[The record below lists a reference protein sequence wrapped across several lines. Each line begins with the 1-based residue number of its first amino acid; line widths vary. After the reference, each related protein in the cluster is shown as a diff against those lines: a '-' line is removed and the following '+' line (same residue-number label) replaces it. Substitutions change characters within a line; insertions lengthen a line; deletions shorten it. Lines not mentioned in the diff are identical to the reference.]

1 MVTTNASK
9 FSFWIALGAIPLLA
23 AASLLY
29 IVKGPSTSSLA
40 LIAVF
45 LAPVALYAALEYPLI
60 FPLTVYVL
68 LIPFDSLLGTGS
80 GTLTRLLGMVSGGFL
95 LIAVLRRGSVAFTG
109 PIAVLGALTIWM
121 FASSLWAVDQSTAFA
136 ILPTYVGLFLLFA
149 VLTMTPI
156 SIQQFRWMLALTAAG
171 GLSAAVYGIRMFYQN
186 PEFARESANT
196 MRLIIQTGTSQIDP
210 NHFADS
216 LLFPIAVMMMWALR
230 SQNPFV
236 KLACVGGVIV
246 LVMAIMLAGSREGIV
261 AIALIMAYYVWRSR
275 HRLQVL
281 VAGLVIG
288 SGVMTSPTSVW
299 LRFTEAA
306 QTGGS
311 GRTSIWGVGFEA
323 AKHRLLQGYGIGNF
337 THAFDMFYLAIPAV
351 DAYGW
356 DSPAHNLIL
365 HYLVELGIVGLVL
378 IALLFITQFRSL
390 RQIDRNSDLYD
401 YRVAME
407 ASLVAI
413 LTVSMTIDLFT
424 YKYAWWVFT
433 MVALLSKVAA
443 TSQASAPM
451 RDASSP
457 MMSALS
463 ARTAMRSLPA
473 LPNWRSEDL
482 SRSAR

>member
-9 FSFWIALGAIPLLA
+9 FSLWIALGAVPLVA
-23 AASLLY
+23 AASLLF
-29 IVKGPSTSSLA
+29 IVRGPTTSSLA
-40 LIAVF
+40 LIAAF
-45 LAPVALYAALEYPLI
+45 LAPVALYVALEYPLI

-80 GTLTRLLGMVSGGFL
+80 GTLTRLLGMVSGAFL
-95 LIAVLRRGSVAFTG
+95 LIAVLRRRTVAITP
-109 PIAVLGALTIWM
+109 PIAVLAALTIWM
-121 FASSLWAVDQSTAFA
+121 LASSLWAVDQKAALA

-156 SIQQFRWMLALTAAG
+156 SIRQFRWLLALTAAG
-171 GLSAAVYGIRMFYQN
+171 GLCAAAYGIRMFYQN
-186 PEFARESANT
+186 PQFAHESANT

-216 LLFPIAVMMMWALR
+216 LLFPIAIMMMWALR
-230 SQNPFV
+230 SRNLLV
-236 KLACVGGVIV
+236 KLACVSGVIV
-246 LVMAIMLAGSREGIV
+246 LVMAILLAGSREGIV

-275 HRLQVL
+275 YRLQVL
-281 VAGLVIG
+281 IAGLVIG

-337 THAFDMFYLAIPAV
+337 THAFDMFYLAIPAI

-365 HYLVELGIVGLVL
+365 HYLVELGIVGLAL
-378 IALLFITQFRSL
+378 IALLFVAQFRSL
-390 RQIDRNSDLYD
+390 REIDRSSDLYD
-401 YRVAME
+401 YRVALE
-407 ASLVAI
+407 ASLLAI

-433 MVALLSKVAA
+433 MVALLSKLAE
-443 TSQASAPM
+443 TSHASAPM
-451 RDASSP
+451 RDVSSDI
-457 MMSALS
+457 MSARS
-463 ARTAMRSLPA
+463 ARSAMRSLPE
-473 LPNWRSEDL
+473 LPNWRSETL
-482 SRSAR
+482 SKSAR

>member
-9 FSFWIALGAIPLLA
+9 FSLWIALGSIPLLA
-23 AASLLY
+23 AASLLF
-29 IVKGPSTSSLA
+29 IVRGPTTSSLA
-40 LIAVF
+40 LIAAF
-45 LAPVALYAALEYPLI
+45 LAPVALYVALEYPLL

-80 GTLTRLLGMVSGGFL
+80 GTLTRLLGMVSGAFL
-95 LIAVLRRGSVAFTG
+95 LIAVLRRRTVAISP

-121 FASSLWAVDQSTAFA
+121 LASTLWAADQKAALA

-156 SIQQFRWMLALTAAG
+156 SIRQFRWLLALTAAG
-171 GLSAAVYGIRMFYQN
+171 GLCAAAYGIRMFYQN
-186 PEFARESANT
+186 PQFAHESANT

-216 LLFPIAVMMMWALR
+216 LLFPIAIMMMWALR
-230 SQNPFV
+230 SRNLLV

-246 LVMAIMLAGSREGIV
+246 LVMAILLAGSREGIV
-261 AIALIMAYYVWRSR
+261 AIALIMAYYLWRSR
-275 HRLQVL
+275 YRLQVL
-281 VAGLVIG
+281 IAGLVIG

-337 THAFDMFYLAIPAV
+337 THAFDMFYLAIPAI

-378 IALLFITQFRSL
+378 IALLFVAQFRSL
-390 RQIDRNSDLYD
+390 REIDRSSDLYD

-407 ASLVAI
+407 ASLLAI

-433 MVALLSKVAA
+433 MVALLSKVAE
-443 TSQASAPM
+443 TSHASAAM
-451 RDASSP
+451 REVSSD
-457 MMSALS
+457 MMSARS
-463 ARTAMRSLPA
+463 ARSAMRSLPE
-473 LPNWRSEDL
+473 LPNWRSEAL
-482 SRSAR
+482 SKSAR